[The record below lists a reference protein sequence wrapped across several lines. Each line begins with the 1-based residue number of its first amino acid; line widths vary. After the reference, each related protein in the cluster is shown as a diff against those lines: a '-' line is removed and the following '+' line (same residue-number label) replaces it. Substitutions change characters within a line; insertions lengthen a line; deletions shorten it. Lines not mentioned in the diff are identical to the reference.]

1 MKFKSAQRQ
10 HKICHTWRTP
20 KRSFFTGTMK
30 QKEQKHAWFS
40 IFVGRTTM
48 KLSICNDSRD
58 GDEMGDKTF
67 AIINIFANYFYKS
80 YVVLMIFYIL

>member
-48 KLSICNDSRD
+48 KLRYVTIRGMEMKWEIKLLQSI
-58 GDEMGDKTF
+58 F
-67 AIINIFANYFYKS
+67 LQIIFIN
-80 YVVLMIFYIL
+80 LMLC